1 MEMKSEQFAL
11 STSDG
16 SRTCC
21 ANGLSKVST
30 CSRSSVFCLCF
41 LKRKFCFHTPVF
53 RSMFDSDLAEGA
65 GATQEFKAINRH
77 VETATPAL
85 TRLSFFGSTCE
96 YQYI

>member
-1 MEMKSEQFAL
+1 
-11 STSDG
+11 
-16 SRTCC
+16 
-21 ANGLSKVST
+21 
-30 CSRSSVFCLCF
+30 
-41 LKRKFCFHTPVF
+41 
-53 RSMFDSDLAEGA
+53 MFDSDLAEGA